1 MPTYQPKLCV
11 DCVGCCVRVQ
21 LMCCVCVVPSVCVL
35 VRRLAAIICVLTADV
50 CEVVM
55 AGRLEAQGM
64 FQGRGFLGC

>member
-1 MPTYQPKLCV
+1 
-11 DCVGCCVRVQ
+11 
-21 LMCCVCVVPSVCVL
+21 MCCVCVVPSVCVL